1 MGRSLGAG
9 RQRGD
14 GVVALAVWTLLISYL
29 IGAIPFSFLIP
40 KLFYG
45 IDITQHGSG
54 NVGAT
59 NVVRTL
65 GRVPGFTC
73 FALDVAKGAGPVAAA
88 SWLGHAPGWLPV
100 VAACGAI
107 VGHSFSIFLRGKGGK
122 AVATGVGTI
131 LSLNVLAG
139 IAVLAVW
146 AIVFRLTRVVSIASI
161 TAAVVLPGL
170 VVAIPRPGLG
180 ADPPAFVVY
189 SIAAAVYVIVRHRS
203 NIKRIMLG
211 TEPRFGDR
219 ARSDDPPGPG
229 AAEGR

>member
-1 MGRSLGAG
+1 M
-9 RQRGD
+9 
-14 GVVALAVWTLLISYL
+14 VALAGVTLLVSYL
-29 IGAIPFSFLIP
+29 IGSIPFSFLIP

-45 IDITQHGSG
+45 IDITRHGSG

-59 NVVRTL
+59 NVVRTI
-65 GRVPGFTC
+65 GRVPGIVC

-88 SWLGHAPGWLPV
+88 QLLTHAPGWLPV

-139 IAVLAVW
+139 LAVLVVW

-161 TAAVVLPGL
+161 IAAVVLPG
-170 VVAIPRPGLG
+170 VVLAMPRPGLG
-180 ADPPAFVVY
+180 ADPPAFVAYAIV
-189 SIAAAVYVIVRHRS
+189 AAIYVIARHRS
-203 NIKRIMLG
+203 NIRRIILG
-211 TEPRFGDR
+211 TEPRFGAG
-219 ARSDDPPGPG
+219 ARSADPSAPVGPAGDGPG
-229 AAEGR
+229 SGAPERPR